1 MLLSQF
7 ILPYPSPVVST
18 GLFSM
23 SASSFLPYKQVHAAQ
38 YQKNKHF
45 NNNKK
50 NLAEDL
56 NRHFSKEDIQMTNK
70 HMKR

>member
-23 SASSFLPYKQVHAAQ
+23 STSSFLPYKQVHAAQ

-50 NLAEDL
+50 TWQ
-56 NRHFSKEDIQMTNK
+56 KTQTDISPK
-70 HMKR
+70 KIYR

>member
-50 NLAEDL
+50 TWQ
-56 NRHFSKEDIQMTNK
+56 KT
-70 HMKR
+70 